1 MTRNG
6 KIARLPRA
14 IREQVNRK
22 LDDGITGVEI
32 VEWLNSLPEAQA
44 LMAAEFD
51 GRPIREQNLSEWKA
65 GGYRDWQM
73 RQEALEMVRSLAEE
87 AGDLKKAAAKEE
99 PLTEAL
105 ALWVASRY
113 AVAAKKLAA
122 EGVDNEA
129 HWKLLRAFCSDIVAL
144 RQGDHSAEN
153 LKIERKRLAL
163 AKKEYELK
171 FKDKVELGLATML
184 SEIRGRPDVMALFKP
199 FRDAYVRDYS
209 DEAA

>member
-6 KIARLPRA
+6 KIARLPRS

-32 VEWLNSLPEAQA
+32 VEWLNTLPEAQA

-65 GGYRDWQM
+65 GGYRDWQT

-87 AGDLKKAAAKEE
+87 AGDLKKAAAKE
-99 PLTEAL
+99 PLTESQ
-105 ALWVASRY
+105 ALWVAARY
-113 AVAAKKLAA
+113 AVAAKKMAA
-122 EGVDNEA
+122 EGMDGEA

-153 LKIERKRLAL
+153 LKIERKRLEL
-163 AKKEYELK
+163 EEKEYELK
-171 FKDKVELGLATML
+171 LRNKAELGLAAVGD
-184 SEIRGRPDVMALFKP
+184 EIRGHRDIRALFEP
-199 FRDAYVRDYS
+199 FR
-209 DEAA
+209 EACLKEFTDKAA

>member
-32 VEWLNSLPEAQA
+32 VEWLNTLPEAQA

-87 AGDLKKAAAKEE
+87 AGDLKKAVAKE
-99 PLTEAL
+99 PLTESL
-105 ALWVASRY
+105 ALWVAARY
-113 AVAAKKLAA
+113 AVAAKKLAT
-122 EGVDNEA
+122 EGMDGEA
-129 HWKLLRAFCSDIVAL
+129 HWKLLRTFCSDIVAL

-153 LKIERKRLAL
+153 LKLERKRLKL
-163 AKKEYELK
+163 AEKEYETKLENK
-171 FKDKVELGLATML
+171 IDLGLKTLAK
-184 SEIRGRPDVMALFKP
+184 EIRTKP
-199 FRDAYVRDYS
+199 NVLQAFEQFCEVYIRERSAK
-209 DEAA
+209 AA

>member
-6 KIARLPRA
+6 KIARLPRT

-32 VEWLNSLPEAQA
+32 VEWLNTLPEAQA

-87 AGDLKKAAAKEE
+87 AGELKKAAAKE
-99 PLTEAL
+99 PLTESL
-105 ALWVASRY
+105 ALWVAARY

-122 EGVDNEA
+122 EGVDGEA

-153 LKIERKRLAL
+153 LKIERKRLEL
-163 AKKEYELK
+163 EEKEYELK
-171 FKDKVELGLATML
+171 FNNKAELVLAAVGE
-184 SEIRGRPDVMALFKP
+184 EIRGHRDIRELFET
-199 FRDAYVRDYS
+199 FRDAYLKKFP

>member
-32 VEWLNSLPEAQA
+32 VEWLNTLPEAQT

-87 AGDLKKAAAKEE
+87 AGDLKKAAEEE

-122 EGVDNEA
+122 EGLDGEA

-153 LKIERKRLAL
+153 LKIERKRLEL
-163 AKKEYELK
+163 EEKEYELK
-171 FKDKVELGLATML
+171 LRNKAELGLAAVGD
-184 SEIRGRPDVMALFKP
+184 EIRGHRDIRALFEP
-199 FRDAYVRDYS
+199 FRVAYLKEFP

>member
-6 KIARLPRA
+6 KIARLPRS

-87 AGDLKKAAAKEE
+87 AGELKMAAKEE

-122 EGVDNEA
+122 EGMDGEA

-153 LKIERKRLAL
+153 LKLERKRLEL
-163 AKKEYELK
+163 AEKEYETKLENK
-171 FKDKVELGLATML
+171 IDLGLKTLAK
-184 SEIRGRPDVMALFKP
+184 EIRAKP
-199 FRDAYVRDYS
+199 NVLQAFEQFCEVYTRERSAK
-209 DEAA
+209 AA

>member
-6 KIARLPRA
+6 KIARLPRS

-65 GGYRDWQM
+65 GGYRDWQT

-87 AGDLKKAAAKEE
+87 AGYLKKAAAKE
-99 PLTEAL
+99 PLTESL

-171 FKDKVELGLATML
+171 FKNKLKLGIDTML

>member
-32 VEWLNSLPEAQA
+32 VEWLNTLPEAQA

-87 AGDLKKAAAKEE
+87 AGELKKAAAKE
-99 PLTEAL
+99 PLTESL
-105 ALWVASRY
+105 ALWVAARY

-122 EGVDNEA
+122 EGVDGEA

-153 LKIERKRLAL
+153 LKIERKRLEL
-163 AKKEYELK
+163 EEKEYELK
-171 FKDKVELGLATML
+171 FNNKAELVLAAVGE
-184 SEIRGRPDVMALFKP
+184 EIRGHRDIRELFEP
-199 FRDAYVRDYS
+199 FRDAYLKKFP

>member
-32 VEWLNSLPEAQA
+32 VEWLNTLPEAQA

-87 AGDLKKAAAKEE
+87 AGELKKAVEE

-122 EGVDNEA
+122 EGVDNET
-129 HWKLLRAFCSDIVAL
+129 HWKLLRAFCRDLVAL
-144 RQGDHSAEN
+144 RKGDHSAET

-171 FKDKVELGLATML
+171 FKNKLKLGIDTML

-199 FRDAYVRDYS
+199 FRDAYVRD
-209 DEAA
+209 DCPEAA

>member
-32 VEWLNSLPEAQA
+32 VEWLNTLPEAQA

-87 AGDLKKAAAKEE
+87 AGELKKAAKEE

-122 EGVDNEA
+122 EGMDGEA

-153 LKIERKRLAL
+153 LKLERKRLKL
-163 AKKEYELK
+163 AEKEYETKLENK
-171 FKDKVELGLATML
+171 IDLGLKTLAK
-184 SEIRGRPDVMALFKP
+184 EIRTKP
-199 FRDAYVRDYS
+199 NVLQAFEQFCEVYIRERSAK
-209 DEAA
+209 AA

>member
-6 KIARLPRA
+6 KIARLPRS

-87 AGDLKKAAAKEE
+87 AGELKKAAKEE

-122 EGVDNEA
+122 EGMDGEA

-153 LKIERKRLAL
+153 LKLERKRLKL
-163 AKKEYELK
+163 AEKEYETKLENK
-171 FKDKVELGLATML
+171 IDLGLKTLAK
-184 SEIRGRPDVMALFKP
+184 EIRAKP
-199 FRDAYVRDYS
+199 NVLQAFEQFCEVYTRERSAK
-209 DEAA
+209 AA

>member
-6 KIARLPRA
+6 KIARLPRS

-32 VEWLNSLPEAQA
+32 VEWLNTLPEAQA

-51 GRPIREQNLSEWKA
+51 SRPIREQNLSEWKA

-87 AGDLKKAAAKEE
+87 AGDLKKAAEEE

-122 EGVDNEA
+122 EGMEGEA

-144 RQGDHSAEN
+144 RQGDHNAEK
-153 LKIERKRLAL
+153 LKLERKRLAL
-163 AKKEYELK
+163 AKKAQEVKIKRQTDLALDEFAEVLK
-171 FKDKVELGLATML
+171 KC
-184 SEIRGRPDVMALFKP
+184 PDLRQTYIE
-199 FRDAYVRDYS
+199 FRNTVKERLH
-209 DEAA
+209 EAA

>member
-32 VEWLNSLPEAQA
+32 VEWLNTLPEAQA

-73 RQEALEMVRSLAEE
+73 RQEALEMVRSLTED
-87 AGDLKKAAAKEE
+87 AGDLKKATAKE
-99 PLTEAL
+99 PLTESL
-105 ALWVASRY
+105 ALWVAARY

-199 FRDAYVRDYS
+199 FRDAFVRD
-209 DEAA
+209 DCPEAA

>member
-6 KIARLPRA
+6 KIARLPRS

-87 AGDLKKAAAKEE
+87 AGDLKKAVEE

-122 EGVDNEA
+122 EGLDGEA

-171 FKDKVELGLATML
+171 FKNKVELGLATML

-199 FRDAYVRDYS
+199 FRDAYVRGDCPK
-209 DEAA
+209 AA

>member
-6 KIARLPRA
+6 KIARLPRS

-32 VEWLNSLPEAQA
+32 VEWLNTLPEAQA

-87 AGDLKKAAAKEE
+87 AGELKKAAKEE

-122 EGVDNEA
+122 EGMDGEA

-153 LKIERKRLAL
+153 LKLERKRLEL
-163 AKKEYELK
+163 AEKEYETKLENK
-171 FKDKVELGLATML
+171 IDLGLKTLAK
-184 SEIRGRPDVMALFKP
+184 EIRAKP
-199 FRDAYVRDYS
+199 NVLQAFEQFCEVYTRERSAK
-209 DEAA
+209 AA

>member
-6 KIARLPRA
+6 KIARLPRS

-87 AGDLKKAAAKEE
+87 AGDLKKAAAKE

-105 ALWVASRY
+105 AIWVAARY
-113 AVAAKKLAA
+113 AVATKKMAA
-122 EGVDNEA
+122 EGVEGEA

-153 LKIERKRLAL
+153 LKIERKRLEL
-163 AKKEYELK
+163 EEKEYEMEWK
-171 FKDKVELGLATML
+171 SKTQLAL
-184 SEIRGRPDVMALFKP
+184 NALADDVRSKPHILAAFQP
-199 FRDAYVRDYS
+199 FREAVLKEVS
-209 DEAA
+209 DKAA

>member
-6 KIARLPRA
+6 KIARLPRS

-32 VEWLNSLPEAQA
+32 VEWLNTLPEAQA

-87 AGDLKKAAAKEE
+87 AGELKKAAAKE
-99 PLTEAL
+99 PLTESL
-105 ALWVASRY
+105 ALWVAARY

-122 EGVDNEA
+122 EGVDGEA

-153 LKIERKRLAL
+153 LKIERKRLEL
-163 AKKEYELK
+163 EEKEYELK
-171 FKDKVELGLATML
+171 FNNKAELVLAAVGE
-184 SEIRGRPDVMALFKP
+184 EIRGHRDIRELFEP
-199 FRDAYVRDYS
+199 FRDAYLKKFP

>member
-6 KIARLPRA
+6 KIARLPRS

-32 VEWLNSLPEAQA
+32 VEWLNTLPEAQA

-51 GRPIREQNLSEWKA
+51 GHPIREQNLSEWKA

-87 AGDLKKAAAKEE
+87 AGDLKKAAAEE

-105 ALWVASRY
+105 ALWVAARY
-113 AVAAKKLAA
+113 AVAAKKMAA
-122 EGVDNEA
+122 EGVDGEA

-153 LKIERKRLAL
+153 LKLERKRLKL
-163 AKKEYELK
+163 AEKEYELK
-171 FKDKVELGLATML
+171 FKNKLELGIDTML
-184 SEIRGRPDVMALFKP
+184 TEIRGRPDVMALFKP
-199 FRDAYVRDYS
+199 FRDAYVRDDS
-209 DEAA
+209 PEVA